1 MVFTLFTLEL
11 HTIDR
16 SVTSKPISVLALQAL
31 EKEK

>member
-11 HTIDR
+11 LTTGR
-16 SVTSKPISVLALQAL
+16 LATSKPISVLALQAL